1 MIYLDSAAATRPL
14 ICAVETMTE
23 VLRSVY
29 ANPNSAHAEGLRACR
44 IIEAA
49 SATVAQCLDAYPD
62 EVHFCT
68 SATEAA
74 ALIHNT
80 AMENGWSIKNH
91 SMAHD
96 SVYSLGE
103 HFAGEDKKTLCFY
116 SLVNNEIGTISLY
129 KEKGEAPVLYAVDA
143 TAAVGNFFLVG
154 FHGMNVSY
162 LFCDAMKFGGIP
174 GCGILLVKRGMPV
187 PRWPHQATPHTA
199 LIAACAVA
207 LEEQTRNLDFVDRY
221 EDMYNAITQYLRKE
235 VDGRCIKHMGADA
248 VNYILTIRFAGVEGT
263 ALAAMLSERGVMVS
277 TGAACNSGSD
287 HPSRILL
294 SAGLSEQEAKE
305 TIRISFC
312 SSTLTGEVEEAAK
325 IIAECVKELRSHN
338 Q

>member
-14 ICAVETMTE
+14 ICAVEAMTE

-29 ANPNSAHAEGLRACR
+29 ANPNSAHAEGLRAYR

-49 SATVAQCLDAYPD
+49 MATVSQCLDAYPD

-74 ALIHNT
+74 ALIYKT
-80 AMENGWSIKNH
+80 AVRNGWNVKIQ
-91 SMAHD
+91 SMTHD
-96 SVYSLGE
+96 SVYRLGE
-103 HFAGEDKKTLCFY
+103 HFDAENNKALCFY
-116 SLVNNEIGTISLY
+116 SLVNNEVGTITLY
-129 KEKGEAPVLYAVDA
+129 GEKDESPVFFAVDA
-143 TAAVGNFFLVG
+143 TAAVGNFRFVK
-154 FHGMNVSY
+154 FHEMNVSY

-221 EDMYNAITQYLRKE
+221 ADMYNAITQYLRKE

-248 VNYILTIRFAGVEGT
+248 VNHIFTIRFAGVEGT

-312 SSTLTGEVEEAAK
+312 SSTLPGEVEEAAK